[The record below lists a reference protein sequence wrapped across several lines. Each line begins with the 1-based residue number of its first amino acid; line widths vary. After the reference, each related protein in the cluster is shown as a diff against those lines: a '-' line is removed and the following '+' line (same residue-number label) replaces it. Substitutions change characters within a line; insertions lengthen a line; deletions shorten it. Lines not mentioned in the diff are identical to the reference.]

1 MAKISKDIP
10 VESSINLLYG
20 GGSIF
25 SFGISFR
32 KNENTLM
39 WTKKI

>member
-25 SFGISFR
+25 SFGIIVFV
-32 KNENTLM
+32 KM
-39 WTKKI
+39 KIL